1 MRTFNTLKRPLNV
14 SGWRWRAAY
23 IAFHSIRNAS
33 ILMASKRAAFFQWKT
48 NFELSLSVG

>member
-1 MRTFNTLKRPLNV
+1 MRTFDTRKRPMDV
-14 SGWRWRAAY
+14 SERRWRGAY

-48 NFELSLSVG
+48 NFELSLCGG